1 MKKLDN
7 KYLGPFKIL
16 KKVGKLAYCF
26 KLPSQWKIHNI
37 FNEVLLSPY
46 YPPQFESQQQPLPFL
61 PKIINGQEEQK
72 VEYIKEAKVT
82 VRRGVWFLVKWK
94 GYSDKWNEW
103 ISEKDLKNT
112 LDIIKKFYKDYSN
125 TPC

>member
-1 MKKLDN
+1 MKKLNN

-46 YPPQFESQQQPLPFL
+46 YPPQFESQQQPLPLL
-61 PKIINGQEEQK
+61 PEIINGQEEQK
-72 VEYIKEAKVT
+72 VEYIKEAKAT
-82 VRRGVWFLVKWK
+82 VREEIQFLVKWK
-94 GYSDKWNEW
+94 SYSDRWNKQ
-103 ISEKDLKNT
+103 ISEKDLKNAP
-112 LDIIKKFYKDYSN
+112 DIIKKFHENHFN
-125 TPC
+125 TPY